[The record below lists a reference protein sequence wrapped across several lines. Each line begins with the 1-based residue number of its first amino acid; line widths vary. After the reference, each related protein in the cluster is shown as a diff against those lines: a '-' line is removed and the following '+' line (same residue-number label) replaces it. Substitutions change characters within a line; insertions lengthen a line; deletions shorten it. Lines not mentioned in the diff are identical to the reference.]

1 MNAHSQAIAGYTTQN
16 APIRTNRGTE
26 YEVFSKITN
35 NLRTAALQGKQGF
48 PALADAIQKNRK
60 LWTILA
66 TEVAGDGNTLSKDLR
81 ASIFYLAEFT
91 QNYSPKVLRSGASVA
106 PLIEINAAIM
116 RGLAGGGS
124 K

>member
-48 PALADAIQKNRK
+48 PALADAIHKNRK

-81 ASIFYLAEFT
+81 ARIFYLAEFT

-116 RGLAGGGS
+116 RGLAG
-124 K
+124 